1 MLRGKRNPPPSL
13 HRTYSSQFHTP
24 LSPNS
29 LTANSNVTWTFHP
42 LSTLVYLILVGLV
55 HITVSVNLDAYM
67 HKSGGGATAYASDTP
82 SLALA
87 FLGLGRQVT
96 ADGTRLWYADAW
108 TITAALHGA
117 VTWTLMHWIKGN
129 ADFYGQGECNAMTWY
144 EQVLHSENAVQRSY
158 YSYRFLVLV
167 PSVLCLLACSAS
179 SYNLS
184 TTLFNVCILAVLV
197 LSKQGF
203 MSGVRLLGINR
214 TAGID
219 DGTGG
224 ISREVSQAD
233 LKETKDR

>member
-144 EQVLHSENAVQRSY
+144 EQVRVAGEGMLRSNGGGGFSNANPTLKTTFPGPAQRE
-158 YSYRFLVLV
+158 RR
-167 PSVLCLLACSAS
+167 PAQLL
-179 SYNLS
+179 L
-184 TTLFNVCILAVLV
+184 LPIPRPRPLRPLPP
-197 LSKQGF
+197 
-203 MSGVRLLGINR
+203 RLLGLLLQPLHDSVQR
-214 TAGID
+214 VRPGGLGAVEAGVHER
-219 DGTGG
+219 G
-224 ISREVSQAD
+224 
-233 LKETKDR
+233 